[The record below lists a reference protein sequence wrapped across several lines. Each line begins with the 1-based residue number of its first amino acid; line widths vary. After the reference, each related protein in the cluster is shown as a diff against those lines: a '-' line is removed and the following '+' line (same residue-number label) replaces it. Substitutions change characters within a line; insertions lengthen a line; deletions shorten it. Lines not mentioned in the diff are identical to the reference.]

1 MSKITEQRNPASKGI
16 DEKSIQGILET
27 INVEDAKITDAIK
40 AQLPQIEEA
49 VDKIITSLSSGGNIF
64 LVGAGT
70 SGRLCVLEASE
81 IPPTFGLSPDRI
93 KAIIAGGVEAL
104 YTSVEAAEDN
114 RANATLEIEKNRVT
128 SSDLVIGVTASGST
142 PFVLEAIRRAKELG
156 AQTVGLS
163 CNQDAL
169 LSKLVDTPIEVVVG
183 PEIVTGS
190 TRMKA
195 GTAQKMVLNMMTTTA
210 MIKRGL
216 VYDGY
221 MVGVQATNR
230 KLKERSK
237 KIVAA
242 ITGASLDEAEKALE
256 VTNWDARVA
265 ILVVLTHNSPEE
277 ADIELKTR
285 TMRQI
290 LSGEE

>member
-114 RANATLEIEKNRVT
+114 RAKAALEIEKNRVT

>member
-1 MSKITEQRNPASKGI
+1 MSKITEQRNPTSKGI
-16 DEKSIQGILET
+16 DEKSIQKILET
-27 INVEDAKITDAIK
+27 INSEDTKITDAIK
-40 AQLPQIEEA
+40 TQLPQIEEA
-49 VDKIITSLSSGGNIF
+49 VKKIITSLSSGGTIF

-114 RANATLEIEKNRVT
+114 KKNAAFEIEKNRVT

-163 CNQDAL
+163 CNQDTP

-183 PEIVTGS
+183 PEIVAGS

-210 MIKRGL
+210 MMKLGL

-237 KIVAA
+237 KIVAEIA
-242 ITGASLDEAEKALE
+242 MASLDESEKALKAA
-256 VTNWDARVA
+256 NWDARVA
-265 ILVVLTHNSPEE
+265 ILVILTNKSPEE
-277 ADIELKTR
+277 ADIELKTS

-290 LSGEE
+290 LSGDE

>member
-16 DEKSIQGILET
+16 DEKSIQKILET
-27 INVEDAKITDAIK
+27 INGEDAKITDAIK

-49 VDKIITSLSSGGNIF
+49 VDKIITSLSSGGSIF

-81 IPPTFGLSPDRI
+81 IPPTFGLSPDRLQ
-93 KAIIAGGVEAL
+93 AIIAGGVEAL

-114 RANATLEIEKNRVT
+114 RTNAALEIEKNQVT

-163 CNQDAL
+163 CNQDTP

-183 PEIVTGS
+183 PEIVAGS

-195 GTAQKMVLNMMTTTA
+195 GTSQKMVLNMMTTTA
-210 MIKRGL
+210 MIKLGL

-237 KIVAA
+237 KIVVE
-242 ITGASLDEAEKALE
+242 ITGASFDEVETALKAA
-256 VTNWDARVA
+256 NWDTRVA
-265 ILVVLTHNSPEE
+265 ILVILTNKSPEE
-277 ADIELKTR
+277 VVLELKTR
-285 TMRQI
+285 TLRQI
-290 LSGEE
+290 LSGDE

>member
-16 DEKSIQGILET
+16 DEKLIHEILET
-27 INVEDAKITDAIK
+27 INNEDAKITDAIK

-49 VDKIITSLSSGGNIF
+49 VEKIITSLSSGGNIF

-93 KAIIAGGVEAL
+93 RAIIAGGVEAL

-114 RANATLEIEKNRVT
+114 RGNAVFEIEKNQVK
-128 SSDLVIGVTASGST
+128 SSDLVIGVAASGST
-142 PFVLEAIRRAKELG
+142 PFVLGAIERAKELG
-156 AQTVGLS
+156 AQTVGVS
-163 CNQDAL
+163 CNQDTL

-183 PEIVTGS
+183 PEIVAGS

-195 GTAQKMVLNMMTTTA
+195 GTAQKMVLNMITTTA
-210 MIKRGL
+210 MMKMGF

-237 KIVAA
+237 KIVAE
-242 ITGASLDEAEKALE
+242 ITGTSLDMAEKALKAA
-256 VTNWDARVA
+256 NWDARVA
-265 ILVVLTHNSPEE
+265 ILVILTNKNPEE
-277 ADIELKTR
+277 ALMELKTS

-290 LSGEE
+290 LSGEK